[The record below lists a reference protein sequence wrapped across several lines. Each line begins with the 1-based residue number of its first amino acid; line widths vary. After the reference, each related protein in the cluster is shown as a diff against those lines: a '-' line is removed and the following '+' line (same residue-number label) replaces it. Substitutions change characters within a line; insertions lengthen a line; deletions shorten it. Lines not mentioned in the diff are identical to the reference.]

1 MGLILIYSPS
11 RDDFYLALRLCA
23 LHQSG
28 KPLSVDEATNPA
40 AQHGFPNFAGIQL
53 PPRRFVAQPSA
64 GTDAS
69 GVSLNYFRQISK
81 SKHIDNLK
89 LNNKF

>member
-1 MGLILIYSPS
+1 V
-11 RDDFYLALRLCA
+11 

-40 AQHGFPNFAGIQL
+40 VQHGFPNFTGIQL
-53 PPRRFVAQPSA
+53 PPRRLVSQASM

-69 GVSLNYFRQISK
+69 GVSLNLIFSIS
-81 SKHIDNLK
+81 
-89 LNNKF
+89 